1 MGPEQDAEQTVALNG
16 CQMMK
21 PTKIYRRGEKNACY
35 YLFNV
40 AWSGSGI
47 WSTLLVQ
54 LPGKKLGHD
63 S

>member
-21 PTKIYRRGEKNACY
+21 PTKIYRRAGGCY

-54 LPGKKLGHD
+54 LPEKKLGHD